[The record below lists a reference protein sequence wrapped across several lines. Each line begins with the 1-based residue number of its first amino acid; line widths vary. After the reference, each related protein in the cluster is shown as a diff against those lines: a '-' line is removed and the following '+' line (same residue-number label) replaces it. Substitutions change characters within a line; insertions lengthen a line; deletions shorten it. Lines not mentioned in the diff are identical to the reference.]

1 LDLTMA
7 AGDDSEHP
15 GGSTAAVSGDAPRLD
30 RAARRSE
37 SFVERIGLAI
47 VQPRWAMA
55 AAADRRYAGR
65 SGTDLI
71 KVIALL
77 LLATQLRRL
86 FAAGWVAVAVDI
98 SLGLRGFTQVL
109 TEALTVDLAFLVVG
123 AVALWAVAGP
133 KRDLGRAFDVACV
146 ALLPLIYVDL
156 GATTVTRAFDLHVPG
171 WLGLALTIASWL
183 WMLALVIVGAPSA
196 RDSAFADVP
205 ARVRKPGQ
213 RAGWGVIAV
222 AAAGFAV
229 QTAWLANN
237 LEQVRPMQSGD
248 RAPAFALPA
257 IEQGGVLGHK
267 VTLASETGKIVVLD
281 FWATWCKPCLASLPR
296 LDALAKRHRDVVVIA
311 INLDDPKEARELFDA
326 QHYQMLLLADDGE
339 TRVRYGVSGIPHTV
353 VIDRDGMVRAV
364 VRNQEGA
371 LEAAVQ
377 ALERR

>member
-1 LDLTMA
+1 M

-15 GGSTAAVSGDAPRLD
+15 EALRLD

-47 VQPRWAMA
+47 VQPKWAMA

-77 LLATQLRRL
+77 LVATQLRRL
-86 FAAGWVAVAVDI
+86 FAAGWVAGVVDV
-98 SLGLRGFTQVL
+98 SLGLRGFTEVV
-109 TEALTVDLAFLVVG
+109 TDALTVDLAFLVVG
-123 AVALWAVAGP
+123 AVALWGLAGP

-146 ALLPLIYVDL
+146 ALLPLVYVDL
-156 GATTVTRAFDLHVPG
+156 GATVVARGLDVHVPHG
-171 WLGLALTIASWL
+171 LGVALAVASWL
-183 WMLALVIVGAPSA
+183 WMAALVVVGVPSA
-196 RDSAFADVP
+196 RDGAFADLP
-205 ARVRKPGQ
+205 ARVRKPGR
-213 RAGWGVIAV
+213 RAGWLVIA
-222 AAAGFAV
+222 AAAGGVAI
-229 QTAWLANN
+229 QTAWLADN

-257 IEQGGVLGHK
+257 IEQGGALGRK

-296 LDALAKRHRDVVVIA
+296 LDALAKRHRDVAVIA
-311 INLDDPKEARELFDA
+311 INLDDPKEARDLFDA
-326 QHYQMLLLADDGE
+326 EHYQMLLLADDGD

-364 VRNQEGA
+364 VRNKEGA